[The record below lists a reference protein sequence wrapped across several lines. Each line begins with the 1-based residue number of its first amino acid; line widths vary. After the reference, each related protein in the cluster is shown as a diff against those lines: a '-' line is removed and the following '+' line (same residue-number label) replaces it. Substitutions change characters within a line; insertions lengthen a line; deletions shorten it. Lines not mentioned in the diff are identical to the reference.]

1 MRFNE
6 FKHPVKEEEITE
18 IIPAIAAVGRVGAQ
32 MGGQVA
38 KGVGKMAGQAVKLGA
53 KAVGGAAK
61 KVGGATA
68 KAITKAQD
76 KVAGAVLKKGSEL
89 SMPSQG
95 GKEQEFSIQDV
106 KGDQVTLANPK
117 AKPGEPQAFIY
128 NKKELDPIIK
138 AKADAIAG
146 KGNVDQ
152 GGQVV

>member
-18 IIPAIAAVGRVGAQ
+18 IIPAIAAIGRVGAQ
-32 MGGQVA
+32 MGGAVA
-38 KGVGKMAGQAVKLGA
+38 KGVGKMAGQAVKMGSKAASVAGKVA
-53 KAVGGAAK
+53 KGAAK
-61 KVGGATA
+61 TIG
-68 KAITKAQD
+68 KAQD
-76 KVAGAVLKKGSEL
+76 KVAGAILKKGSEL

-106 KGDQVTLANPK
+106 KGDMVTLANPK
-117 AKPGEPQAFIY
+117 SKPGEPQAFIY
-128 NKKELDPIIK
+128 SKKELDPIIK

-146 KGNVDQ
+146 KGNVDK